1 MANAVRSF
9 RCSRLDC
16 AVMLLLLPKL
26 SPTKFMSFVP
36 PSCATFGTAGR
47 SESTTYAITRAIAMI
62 DLAPQRDP
70 DSVLMTRL
78 AGATKQCILE
88 LEE

>member
-1 MANAVRSF
+1 MAVCRPTV
-9 RCSRLDC
+9 LEI
-16 AVMLLLLPKL
+16 LLEDPQLHWPKL
-26 SPTKFMSFVP
+26 SPNKFISFVRP
-36 PSCATFGTAGR
+36 TSATFSTIGK
-47 SESTTYAITRAIAMI
+47 SESTTYASTRAIAMI

-70 DSVLMTRL
+70 DSVLMIKL